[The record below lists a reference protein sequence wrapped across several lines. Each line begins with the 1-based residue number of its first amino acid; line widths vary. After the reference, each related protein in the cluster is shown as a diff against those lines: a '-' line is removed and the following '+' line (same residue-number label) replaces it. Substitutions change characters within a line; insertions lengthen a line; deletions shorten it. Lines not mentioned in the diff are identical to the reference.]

1 MSKGIDDLAQHY
13 LAKEGIYSIR
23 RAKKSDMEALSKATS
38 ARIVTNLDD
47 LSQKDLGSA
56 DNVEENKIGGES
68 MTFIEGCK
76 DPKSITILV
85 RGSTDHYV
93 DEIDRSIEDAIGAV
107 SSGSF

>member
-1 MSKGIDDLAQHY
+1 
-13 LAKEGIYSIR
+13 
-23 RAKKSDMEALSKATS
+23 
-38 ARIVTNLDD
+38 
-47 LSQKDLGSA
+47 
-56 DNVEENKIGGES
+56 

-107 SSGSF
+107 SSAVSDGKIVYGAGSPECSVSVHLKKFSQKFNWKRTTCSKSIC